1 MELTKTNW
9 PAPIQAHVLAI
20 VQEVLLNTIKHAKAT
35 QFHLFWKIRED
46 NEILLKM
53 WDNGIGFDA
62 HSKKEGIGLSNI
74 QHRIEKIKAI
84 WSLETHIGKGTQIS
98 IRFHPL
104 DWQYITH

>member
-1 MELTKTNW
+1 MILYGLVE
-9 PAPIQAHVLAI
+9 
-20 VQEVLLNTIKHAKAT
+20 
-35 QFHLFWKIRED
+35 IRED
-46 NEILLKM
+46 DEILLKM

-84 WSLETHIGKGTQIS
+84 WSLETHVGKGTQIS
-98 IRFHPL
+98 IRFYPL